1 MVCKQEGLGDK
12 AGRAAQPAHLC
23 RVEFVC
29 LWTCLSHTH
38 RCAYNK
44 LTYGYVHKKTSHR
57 CTDDSVPK
65 QKHMYCVCMWLFS
78 YIYLHIITQAAL
90 LCIRISDD
98 CWTPQVGR
106 RKKGKWGRMF
116 LNTELKM
123 CIWLDLLEQ
132 QRIYTHSQTHCL
144 GRCILSLYQ
153 PLNS

>member
-1 MVCKQEGLGDK
+1 MQ
-12 AGRAAQPAHLC
+12 AGGPGRQSRESSTASSLVQSG
-23 RVEFVC
+23 VC
-29 LWTCLSHTH
+29 LSLNMSLSHTH

-44 LTYGYVHKKTSHR
+44 LTYGHVHKKTSHR
-57 CTDDSVPK
+57 CTDDSVHK
-65 QKHMYCVCMWLFS
+65 QKHMYCVCMLLFS
-78 YIYLHIITQAAL
+78 YIYLHIIMLAAL
-90 LCIRISDD
+90 LYIRISDD
-98 CWTPQVGR
+98 YRAPQVGR

-153 PLNS
+153 PLNL